1 MAGSGTYF
9 KFNVPPPGGGGG
21 GGGGSFAECRG
32 EGMVL
37 EGGRGGEAGNFN
49 RRDITGNAAGWELG
63 GAIFLKN
70 ASRCKF
76 ALQLLAPRLLIL
88 PLSG

>member
-1 MAGSGTYF
+1 MEVRSP
-9 KFNVPPPGGGGG
+9 NV
-21 GGGGSFAECRG
+21 
-32 EGMVL
+32 EG
-37 EGGRGGEAGNFN
+37 RGEAGNFN

>member
-21 GGGGSFAECRG
+21 VEVRSPNV
-32 EGMVL
+32 EG
-37 EGGRGGEAGNFN
+37 RGEAGNFN